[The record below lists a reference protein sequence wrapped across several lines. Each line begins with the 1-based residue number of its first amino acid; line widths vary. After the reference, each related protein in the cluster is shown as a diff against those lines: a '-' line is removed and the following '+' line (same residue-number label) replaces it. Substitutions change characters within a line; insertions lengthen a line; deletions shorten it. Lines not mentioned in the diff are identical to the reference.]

1 MAMQM
6 RCRSAMSILALACAV
21 GCGSARVESRV
32 TGLVTGEGRPLADAV
47 IVFQS
52 LDAVAADERTF
63 RTVSAADGRY
73 EIAGIRPGSYEVIV
87 VPVGGRDGQT
97 EQVVAADALGPSG
110 GGPLRVDVGPEPA
123 AFDITL
129 VRQR

>member
-6 RCRSAMSILALACAV
+6 RSRSAVTILALACVV
-21 GCGSARVESRV
+21 GCGAARVESRV

-63 RTVSAADGRY
+63 RAVSAADGRY
-73 EIAGIRPGSYEVIV
+73 EVAGIRPGSYEVIV
-87 VPVGGRDGQT
+87 VPAGGRDGQT
-97 EQVVAADALGPSG
+97 EQVAAADALGPAG

-123 AFDITL
+123 EFDITL
-129 VRQR
+129 VQQR